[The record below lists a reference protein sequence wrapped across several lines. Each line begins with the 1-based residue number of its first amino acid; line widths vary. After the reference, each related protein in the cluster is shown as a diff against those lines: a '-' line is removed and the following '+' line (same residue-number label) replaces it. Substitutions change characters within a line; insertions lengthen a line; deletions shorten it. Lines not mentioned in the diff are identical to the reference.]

1 MTLEQVPAPEGI
13 QWDGQ
18 TLPPRPS
25 GFWKLLAMLKSHFWL
40 MGLTIA
46 SGITNQAM
54 AIAATCLGAY
64 LVGTAVTGSN
74 VEALVPL
81 LWLLGG
87 TVLLRALMAWLE
99 MWLAHDL
106 AYRILADVRGAL
118 YRALERLAPS
128 YLLDRRSG
136 DLACSVMSD
145 VEMLEWF
152 YAHTVGTFVVAVVVP
167 VGALIAL
174 ATLHGLLVL
183 SLLPALVLVV
193 SIPLWF
199 GRRASREGK
208 ALRRQLG
215 EVNAEVVDAVQ
226 GLREIV
232 AFGQGGYFGERLA
245 RRDRELRKSQMAHGG
260 RAGLEGALTNGA
272 VSLGMLCVLAA
283 AAYLVARGS
292 LGFAFFPLS
301 IVLAAYTF
309 EPVVALTRITQN
321 LGVIFA
327 AAERVFAVLDAPA
340 LVEDKVAAPPTGQI
354 VPHVRFNQVS
364 FRYGPA
370 LPNALE
376 NVSFEVAAG
385 ETVALVGH
393 SGAGKSTC
401 IHLLLRFWDT
411 TAGSVTIGG
420 HDLRNF
426 PQATLRELIALV
438 PQDIYLFNMSIRDN
452 IRLGRPAACDEE
464 VKAAARLALADEF
477 VCCLPQGYDTN
488 AGERGLQLSGGQRQ
502 RIAIARALLKNS
514 PILVMDEAV
523 SNLDT
528 ENELALQTAM
538 DRLRSGRT
546 TLVIAHRLSTIRS
559 ADRIVVLQAGQVVE
573 TGTHAQLMRRGG
585 RYAELLAAQHN

>member
-1 MTLEQVPAPEGI
+1 MTLEQVQAPEETRL
-13 QWDGQ
+13 DGQ
-18 TLPPRPS
+18 TTPPRPS
-25 GFWKLLAMLKSHFWL
+25 GFWKLLSILRSHFWL
-40 MGLTIA
+40 MGLTIT
-46 SGITNQAM
+46 SGIINQAM
-54 AIAATCLGAY
+54 AIAAACLGAY
-64 LVGTAVTGSN
+64 LAGTAVAGSK
-74 VEALVPL
+74 VGALVPL

-106 AYRILADVRGAL
+106 AYRILADMRAAL

-136 DLACSVMSD
+136 DLASSVMAD

-167 VGALIAL
+167 AAALIAL
-174 ATLHGLLVL
+174 AMLHGLLVL

-199 GRRASREGK
+199 ARRASREGR
-208 ALRRQLG
+208 ALRQQLG

-232 AFGQGGYFGERLA
+232 AFGQGGYFSERLA

-260 RAGLEGALTNGA
+260 RAGLEGALTNGV
-272 VSLGMLCVLAA
+272 VSLGMLCVLATA
-283 AAYLVARGS
+283 SYLVARGS
-292 LGFAFFPLS
+292 LGFAFLPLS

-309 EPVVALTRITQN
+309 EPVVALARMTQN

-327 AAERVFAVLDAPA
+327 AADRVFAVLDAPT
-340 LVEDKVAAPPTGQI
+340 LVEDKVAVPPAGPI
-354 VPHVRFNQVS
+354 EPYVRFHQAS

-370 LPNALE
+370 LPQALDS
-376 NVSFEVAAG
+376 VSFRVAPG

-401 IHLLLRFWDT
+401 IHLLLRFWDVT
-411 TAGSVTIGG
+411 TGSVTIGG

-426 PQATLRELIALV
+426 PQAMLRDLIALV

-452 IRLGRPAACDEE
+452 IRLGRPTASDEE
-464 VKAAARLALADEF
+464 VKAAARMALADEF
-477 VCCLPQGYDTN
+477 ICCLPQGYDTN

-528 ENELALQTAM
+528 ENELALQTAI
-538 DRLRSGRT
+538 DCLRSGRT

-573 TGTHAQLMRRGG
+573 TGTHAELMQRGE
-585 RYAELLAAQHN
+585 RYVELIAAQHT